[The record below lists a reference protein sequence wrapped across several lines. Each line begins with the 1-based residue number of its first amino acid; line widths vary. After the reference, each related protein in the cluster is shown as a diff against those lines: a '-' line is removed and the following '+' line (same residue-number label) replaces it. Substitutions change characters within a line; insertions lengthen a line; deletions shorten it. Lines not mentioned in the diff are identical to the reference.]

1 VKLENVLLEL
11 PIKTGDILAVT
22 LSLAKLLPRQ
32 KQRTWFDHLGEY
44 VAINPHNK
52 TMLDEFDIPI
62 FKKAYDLYLYVYGL
76 RESVPKQ
83 DRYALWLRIEKMN
96 LDVIEKIL
104 HASALYKAEKIEV
117 LEKASVD
124 LNMLRVFVRI
134 AKDTKVLDTAKYAK
148 IQQQIDEIG
157 RMLGGWIK
165 HFKGENESA
174 PL

>member
-1 VKLENVLLEL
+1 
-11 PIKTGDILAVT
+11 
-22 LSLAKLLPRQ
+22 
-32 KQRTWFDHLGEY
+32 
-44 VAINPHNK
+44 
-52 TMLDEFDIPI
+52 MLDEFDIPI

-83 DRYALWLRIEKMN
+83 DRYALWLRVEKVN

-104 HASALYKAEKIEV
+104 HASALYKAEKIDV
-117 LEKASVD
+117 LEQASVD

-134 AKDTKVLDTAKYAK
+134 AKDTKVLDMAKYTK
-148 IQQQIDEIG
+148 IQQDIDEIG

-165 HFKGENESA
+165 HLKAPEKTEEESESA

>member
-1 VKLENVLLEL
+1 
-11 PIKTGDILAVT
+11 
-22 LSLAKLLPRQ
+22 
-32 KQRTWFDHLGEY
+32 LGEY

-134 AKDTKVLDTAKYAK
+134 AKDTKVLDTAKYAT